1 MRVITVAVLLLAAH
15 AVVTSCGRSEEPTRS
30 DAAGTGAKVEQTIA
44 LTPGDTIKVGT
55 QPDGATRIV
64 VTIQAGK
71 PHAGT
76 YASSSSS
83 LAEAAHDAA
92 RGLTE
97 PNSVSAISV
106 DAAGNILS
114 ISNEVTK
121 R

>member
-1 MRVITVAVLLLAAH
+1 MRVITAAVLLLAGL

-30 DAAGTGAKVEQTIA
+30 EQTIT
-44 LTPGDTIKVGT
+44 LTRGDVIEVGT
-55 QPDGATRIV
+55 APDGATKIV

-83 LAEAAHDAA
+83 LGDAA
-92 RGLTE
+92 RDAASGLTD

-114 ISNEVTK
+114 ISTEVTK